1 MIDGVKNLGMN
12 ELRRSIA
19 LFVAVA
25 ALACTLKTTSAQDRY
40 ANLRHQMVQENL
52 VEEGITNERVL
63 EQMRTVP
70 RHEFVRS
77 ELRNLAYYDQALD
90 IGFKQTISPPFIV
103 AYMTEVL
110 DPQPTDRVLEIG
122 TGSGYQAAVL
132 SGLVQDVYTIEI
144 VEPLGRRSAA
154 LLKRLGYKNVHC
166 RIGDGYLGWPEQAP
180 FDKIIVTCSPEDVPA
195 PLVEQ
200 LKEGGKMIIPLGE
213 RYQQVFYLF
222 EKREGKLERTQL
234 LPALFVPM
242 TGKMEDLRQKQPDP
256 LRPQFVNGSFEL
268 DENGDGLADGW
279 HYQRRSTLVP
289 DAAAGEQSI
298 CFENH
303 VAGRSAHMLQAMAID
318 GSKLRQLTLHWSMK
332 SAGIK
337 EGRTPQEAP
346 GIFIYF
352 FNEQRIPFDRLFIGP
367 WLTDVPEWQQRSH
380 TFRVPPNTREVIIRA
395 GLNEATGRLW
405 LDDFRLEP
413 AR

>member
-1 MIDGVKNLGMN
+1 
-12 ELRRSIA
+12 
-19 LFVAVA
+19 
-25 ALACTLKTTSAQDRY
+25 
-40 ANLRHQMVQENL
+40 
-52 VEEGITNERVL
+52 
-63 EQMRTVP
+63 
-70 RHEFVRS
+70 
-77 ELRNLAYYDQALD
+77 
-90 IGFKQTISPPFIV
+90 
-103 AYMTEVL
+103 
-110 DPQPTDRVLEIG
+110 
-122 TGSGYQAAVL
+122 
-132 SGLVQDVYTIEI
+132 
-144 VEPLGRRSAA
+144 
-154 LLKRLGYKNVHC
+154 
-166 RIGDGYLGWPEQAP
+166 
-180 FDKIIVTCSPEDVPA
+180 
-195 PLVEQ
+195 
-200 LKEGGKMIIPLGE
+200 MIIPLGE